1 MLKAD
6 GETKIDKRTRC
17 LSSKGKGRKDKT
29 APSKGDFSLYLEVK
43 RSMARAVASLKG
55 PIQVMGSCLCQDNPH
70 FNF

>member
-6 GETKIDKRTRC
+6 GETKIEKRTRC

-29 APSKGDFSLYLEVK
+29 APSKDFSLYLEVK

-55 PIQVMGSCLCQDNPH
+55 PIQGMGSCPRQDNPRL
-70 FNF
+70 NF